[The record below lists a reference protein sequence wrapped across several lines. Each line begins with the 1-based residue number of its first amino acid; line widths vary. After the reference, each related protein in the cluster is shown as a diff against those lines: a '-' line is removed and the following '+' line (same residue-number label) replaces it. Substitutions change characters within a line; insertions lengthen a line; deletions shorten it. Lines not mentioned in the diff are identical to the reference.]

1 MKANVVTPRA
11 LVTRT
16 AGRPFTP
23 SRRNASFAPRPA
35 TPRSATTG
43 AGRTVRADDAAA
55 SCPRGAWWGAA
66 GRDGACEAARGG
78 AGAAGR
84 AGGGSLVPGVTAT
97 TAPPSGG
104 VAVVAPAPES
114 VPPSEGSSGAGAG
127 PQPSPTSGSAWTPSA
142 IPGVDAGPPSWL
154 PLVPAPLVTPLP
166 FAFAVPSAFDPPG
179 GAAIGPVFE
188 PGVEPPGCRG
198 PDAELLRIPRGGVD
212 DLTAVAGCGA
222 PTPE

>member
-11 LVTRT
+11 LVTRTAAPPARLVART

-43 AGRTVRADDAAA
+43 AGRTVGADDAAA

-84 AGGGSLVPGVTAT
+84 AGGGSLVP
-97 TAPPSGG
+97 
-104 VAVVAPAPES
+104 
-114 VPPSEGSSGAGAG
+114 
-127 PQPSPTSGSAWTPSA
+127 
-142 IPGVDAGPPSWL
+142 
-154 PLVPAPLVTPLP
+154 
-166 FAFAVPSAFDPPG
+166 
-179 GAAIGPVFE
+179 
-188 PGVEPPGCRG
+188 
-198 PDAELLRIPRGGVD
+198 
-212 DLTAVAGCGA
+212 
-222 PTPE
+222 